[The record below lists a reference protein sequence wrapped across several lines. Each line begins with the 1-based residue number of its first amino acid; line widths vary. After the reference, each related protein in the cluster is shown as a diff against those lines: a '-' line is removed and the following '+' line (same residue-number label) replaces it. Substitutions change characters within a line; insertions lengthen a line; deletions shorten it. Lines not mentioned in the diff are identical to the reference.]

1 MTDRQPLLSRR
12 SFAGLV
18 ALAPLFAAG
27 GAAAAPA
34 SLRGSVSYRERIA
47 LPPGATVT
55 VRLIDVSL
63 ADAPSQTIA
72 ETTIRPRGQVPVP
85 FVLRYDDRDIRGRR
99 SYALSAEIRD
109 RDRLLFTTTRRYSVL
124 TGGRDDTDLVLERV
138 GAGPGRPEPEA
149 GIDGRWLVQDI
160 RGERVRGRRQAT
172 LEITREGRVSGNAGC
187 NGIGGEVKIS
197 RNRIDFGRMI
207 STQMACAPDIM
218 RQERQ
223 FIEALEGARSF
234 RLDRAGARWNCSTVA
249 AARRCACAAP
259 EAGNL
264 PQHPASP
271 CWPKRCWP
279 WNIPCRFRHDA
290 LPFPAL

>member
-1 MTDRQPLLSRR
+1 MTDHQPLLSRR

-18 ALAPLFAAG
+18 ALAPLFAAS

-34 SLRGSVSYRERIA
+34 SLRGSVSYRERMA

-99 SYALSAEIRD
+99 SYALSAEIHD

-138 GAGPGRPEPEA
+138 LVPAGRSRKPASTGAGWCRKSVA
-149 GIDGRWLVQDI
+149 
-160 RGERVRGRRQAT
+160 
-172 LEITREGRVSGNAGC
+172 
-187 NGIGGEVKIS
+187 NG
-197 RNRIDFGRMI
+197 F
-207 STQMACAPDIM
+207 
-218 RQERQ
+218 
-223 FIEALEGARSF
+223 
-234 RLDRAGARWNCSTVA
+234 VA
-249 AARRCACAAP
+249 AVRRRWKLPARAA
-259 EAGNL
+259 
-264 PQHPASP
+264 
-271 CWPKRCWP
+271 
-279 WNIPCRFRHDA
+279 
-290 LPFPAL
+290 FPAMPAAMASAAT

>member
-18 ALAPLFAAG
+18 ALVPLFAAG

-72 ETTIRPRGQVPVP
+72 EITVRPRGQVPVP

-109 RDRLLFTTTRRYSVL
+109 RDRLLFTTTQRYSVL

-149 GIDGRWLVQDI
+149 GMTG
-160 RGERVRGRRQAT
+160 
-172 LEITREGRVSGNAGC
+172 AGWC
-187 NGIGGEVKIS
+187 RTSAANG
-197 RNRIDFGRMI
+197 F
-207 STQMACAPDIM
+207 
-218 RQERQ
+218 
-223 FIEALEGARSF
+223 
-234 RLDRAGARWNCSTVA
+234 A
-249 AARRCACAAP
+249 AAVRRRWKLPARVAFRAMLAAT
-259 EAGNL
+259 
-264 PQHPASP
+264 ASAA
-271 CWPKRCWP
+271 R
-279 WNIPCRFRHDA
+279 
-290 LPFPAL
+290 

>member
-1 MTDRQPLLSRR
+1 MNDRQPLLSRR
-12 SFAGLV
+12 NFAGLV

-99 SYALSAEIRD
+99 SYALSAEIREG
-109 RDRLLFTTTRRYSVL
+109 DRLLFTTTRRYSVL
-124 TGGRDDTDLVLERV
+124 ASGRDDTDLVLERV
-138 GAGPGRPEPEA
+138 AAAPGRPEPQA
-149 GIDGRWLVQDI
+149 GIEGRWLVQEI
-160 RGERVRGRRQAT
+160 RGERVRGRREAT
-172 LEITREGRVSGNAGC
+172 LEISREGRVSGNAGC

-197 RNRIDFGRMI
+197 RNRVDFGRMI

-234 RLDRAGARWNCSTVA
+234 RLEPRRGTLELIDGRGRPAMRLRRA
-249 AARRCACAAP
+249 
-259 EAGNL
+259 
-264 PQHPASP
+264 
-271 CWPKRCWP
+271 
-279 WNIPCRFRHDA
+279 
-290 LPFPAL
+290 

>member
-1 MTDRQPLLSRR
+1 MTDHRPLLSRR

-18 ALAPLFAAG
+18 ALAPLFAAS

-124 TGGRDDTDLVLERV
+124 AGGRDDTDLVLERV
-138 GAGPGRPEPEA
+138 GRVRAGPSRKPASMDA
-149 GIDGRWLVQDI
+149 GWC
-160 RGERVRGRRQAT
+160 RRSA
-172 LEITREGRVSGNAGC
+172 A
-187 NGIGGEVKIS
+187 NG
-197 RNRIDFGRMI
+197 F
-207 STQMACAPDIM
+207 A
-218 RQERQ
+218 
-223 FIEALEGARSF
+223 
-234 RLDRAGARWNCSTVA
+234 A
-249 AARRCACAAP
+249 AARRHWK
-259 EAGNL
+259 L
-264 PQHPASP
+264 PARP
-271 CWPKRCWP
+271 
-279 WNIPCRFRHDA
+279 RFRQCR
-290 LPFPAL
+290 L